1 MLFFEMFQKMAPNEQ
16 PHIVDKLG
24 IRHLNEIHG
33 LEKMN
38 NYPPDKGATAIVP
51 GELVDLSNSNNII
64 DKEVAKRNLETT
76 VNSKDLQHMGIN
88 EVHGPA
94 MVGDFVAIK
103 ENIFSFLHAGVVE
116 SVSKDGTI
124 TVIEKLGSTN
134 QLPVIRQTLQDFSR
148 TWRVNTADIK
158 VFRKQ

>member
-1 MLFFEMFQKMAPNEQ
+1 MAPNEQ